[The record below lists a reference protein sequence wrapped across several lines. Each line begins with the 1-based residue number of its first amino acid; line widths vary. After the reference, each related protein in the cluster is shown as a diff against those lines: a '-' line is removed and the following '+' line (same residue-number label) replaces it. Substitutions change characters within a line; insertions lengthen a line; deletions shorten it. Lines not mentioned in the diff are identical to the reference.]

1 MLINKRTLRLLTCI
15 LILLLWLPY
24 SYARPDSSEPDWKQV
39 EKELIPLLQKLIQT
53 DSQNPPGNELAVC
66 RVLKDFLDHEG
77 IKNQIFRV
85 APGRANLVA
94 RLHGN
99 GSQKAILLVAHTDVV
114 PFDSTEWSVP
124 PLSGVVKD
132 GYLYG
137 RGALDDKGMLAVEA
151 MTLALL
157 KRRNIPLSRDIIFLA
172 TAGEETGGGVGMGWL
187 LEKDR
192 KLAEA
197 AFAYNEGGRIV
208 LQGEQPLYIGIQTSE
223 KAAYNIRLTARG
235 TTGHSSVPR
244 ADNAIYA
251 LARALNR
258 LESRPVQSTLN
269 PVTRAFFIGIA
280 PLDPKVMLV
289 GENIETKD
297 PLYLSMT
304 TNTISPTL
312 IEGGFKTNVHPASAT
327 VNLNCRLQ
335 PDQDLDNFVDS
346 LRIWVGPGPY
356 SFEYSAKSAAPP
368 ASAPAGAGFILLE
381 QVSAEM
387 FPGAPVLPYQSP
399 GMSDGTRLRKAGVP
413 TYGLLPFPLPEDEIW
428 RMHGKDE
435 RISIKSLM
443 TGMKLMYRV
452 TALGGK

>member
-1 MLINKRTLRLLTCI
+1 MKHQKLLTWV
-15 LILLLWLPY
+15 LLLFFWLPP
-24 SYARPDSSEPDWKQV
+24 SLARSDSTEPDWYKV
-39 EKELIPLLQKLIQT
+39 ENELVSLLQKLIRV

-77 IKNQIFRV
+77 IKNQIFKV

-99 GSQKAILLVAHTDVV
+99 GSQKAILLVAHMDVV
-114 PFDSTEWSVP
+114 PFDSAEWSVP
-124 PLSGVVKD
+124 PLSGVVEN

-157 KRRNIPLSRDIIFLA
+157 KRQNIPLSRDIIFLA
-172 TAGEETGGGVGMGWL
+172 TAGEETGGGIGIGWL

-192 KLAEA
+192 KLMEA

-208 LQGEQPLYIGIQTSE
+208 LQGDQSLYIGIQTCE
-223 KAAYNIRLTARG
+223 KVAYNIRLTARG

-251 LARALNR
+251 LAHALLR
-258 LESRPVQSTLN
+258 LESRPAKSTLN
-269 PVTRAFFIGIA
+269 PVTRAFFTGIA
-280 PLDPKVMLV
+280 PLDPSVALV
-289 GENIETKD
+289 GESIETKD
-297 PLYLSMT
+297 PLYLSIT
-304 TNTISPTL
+304 ANTISPTL

-335 PDQDLDNFVDS
+335 PDQDLDDFVDS
-346 LRIWVGPGPY
+346 LRLWVGQGPY
-356 SFEYSAKSAAPP
+356 SFEYSAKSAAPS
-368 ASAPAGAGFILLE
+368 ASSPEGAGFILME
-381 QVSAEM
+381 QVCQEM
-387 FPGAPVLPYQSP
+387 FPGTPVLPYQSP
-399 GMSDGTRLRKAGVP
+399 GMSDGTRLRRAGVP
-413 TYGLLPFPLPEDEIW
+413 TYGLLPFPLPEGEIW

-435 RISIKSLM
+435 RISIESLM